1 MRSTIV
7 TAVLV
12 LVMAGCQQDRGKPKP
27 PSPQPQQA
35 AGDALGVLQ
44 KLVNDQNY
52 KAMGFD
58 SADEVKQAQLAQ
70 PLTVYNIGLEQL
82 KGYKTGA
89 NPDSLL
95 TKNSETIYPVT
106 VNGQVKSSVSVVQK
120 SGGYEP
126 SSFGNAAIVK
136 SLAGYRQSENDFVV
150 RVPAFNMYFLG
161 RRVENR
167 LLLIPI
173 VEDPRLKVRAGEPVP
188 AETVLEQLV
197 PIANSYNGL
206 PM

>member
-136 SLAGYRQSENDFVV
+136 SLAGYRQSESDFVV